1 MDAMA
6 DTGNVRMGYGK
17 SSEFGAVDFVFE
29 TVEKIQKE
37 TVILHD
43 AVITLASDIILY
55 NENGIPTTEIGALK
69 RYLENMTETF
79 DLEIHIHF

>member
-29 TVEKIQKE
+29 TVEKFK
-37 TVILHD
+37 
-43 AVITLASDIILY
+43 
-55 NENGIPTTEIGALK
+55 K
-69 RYLENMTETF
+69 RLLSYMML
-79 DLEIHIHF
+79 